1 MEQEVKLS
9 KINKKLKWIRKM
21 NSLQTTFD
29 IHIPVFFF
37 FFFFQVK
44 IISTFQEHS
53 DKNYSLT

>member
-1 MEQEVKLS
+1 M
-9 KINKKLKWIRKM
+9 
-21 NSLQTTFD
+21 QTTFD
-29 IHIPVFFF
+29 IHIPFF

>member
-1 MEQEVKLS
+1 M
-9 KINKKLKWIRKM
+9 
-21 NSLQTTFD
+21 QTTFD
-29 IHIPVFFF
+29 IHIPF